1 MSVMFQVECIMETKK
16 DLRDVSGRWRK
27 MKNKYLLKELGIIL
41 PKKET
46 DKATIL
52 VNQLRKKIDSGKL
65 NLSKYEEEF

>member
-1 MSVMFQVECIMETKK
+1 
-16 DLRDVSGRWRK
+16 

-46 DKATIL
+46 DKSTIL
-52 VNQLRKKIDSGKL
+52 VKKLRKEIDSGKL